1 VVMTE
6 TRSRFGFAAWAGH
19 VPAASASRVW
29 DFVALMKPRPM
40 SVVVFTAIAGLIAAP
55 SAISPITAVIAVCC
69 IALGGG
75 GSAVL
80 NMWYERDLDAR
91 MARTASRPLPAGRVT
106 PDEALFFALLLICF
120 SVAVMAWAV
129 NPAAAVMLAL
139 TILFY
144 GVVYTIWLKRLTA
157 LNVVIGG
164 GLASLLTPLTG
175 WVSASGSV
183 SIEALALFA
192 FLVPWTPPHV
202 WSQALVRSS
211 DYANAQVPMMP
222 VVAGSA
228 RTRWLIVGF
237 TVAHTLLA
245 FVPWVMGQTGL
256 AWAVAAVLGGGVLV
270 IESLRLALTRAAA
283 DEHRLAWR
291 FYRLNSIYVMALFA
305 VLIIE
310 RWLGVVVSSPIAGLS
325 G

>member
-1 VVMTE
+1 
-6 TRSRFGFAAWAGH
+6 
-19 VPAASASRVW
+19 
-29 DFVALMKPRPM
+29 M

-55 SAISPITAVIAVCC
+55 CAISPMTAVIAICC

-75 GSAVL
+75 GSAAL

-106 PDEALFFALLLICF
+106 PDEALLFALLLICF
-120 SVAVMAWAV
+120 SVAAMAWAV

-144 GVVYTIWLKRLTA
+144 GVVYTMWLKRLTA

-237 TVAHTLLA
+237 TVAHALLA
-245 FVPWVMGQTGL
+245 FVPWAMGLTGL
-256 AWAVAAVLGGGVLV
+256 AWAVAAVLGGAVLV
-270 IESLRLALTRAAA
+270 IEALRLASTRAAA
-283 DEHRLAWR
+283 DERRLAWR

-310 RWLGVVVSSPIAGLS
+310 RWLGVVVSSPIARLS